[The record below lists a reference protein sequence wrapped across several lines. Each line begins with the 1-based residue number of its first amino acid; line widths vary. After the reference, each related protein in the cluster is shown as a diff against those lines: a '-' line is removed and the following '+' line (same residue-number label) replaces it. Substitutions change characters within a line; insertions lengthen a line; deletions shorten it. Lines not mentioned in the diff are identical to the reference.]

1 MSVFLSP
8 DLTPVTGGT
17 YFPPDDKYGL
27 IGFKSLLLGVAKE
40 VQNMIL
46 TFDINIL
53 MLARVEKIYI
63 YNLSCIN

>member
-46 TFDINIL
+46 TI
-53 MLARVEKIYI
+53 
-63 YNLSCIN
+63 

>member
-53 MLARVEKIYI
+53 TLECRE
-63 YNLSCIN
+63 NLHL

>member
-40 VQNMIL
+40 VHDTYIRYKYSYVSMCREF
-46 TFDINIL
+46 TFIICH
-53 MLARVEKIYI
+53 V
-63 YNLSCIN
+63 

>member
-40 VQNMIL
+40 VCK
-46 TFDINIL
+46 
-53 MLARVEKIYI
+53 ARYLHSI
-63 YNLSCIN
+63 